1 MKILKE
7 VMLDDKQYLF
17 RGESNN
23 SFQSNYSKKFKTNLK
38 SRYYAWEPF
47 DGIYTF
53 GDVVIYELLDD
64 SNLFDYDD
72 SVEQFIEDN
81 NLEDFDSVWL
91 YKIYGVNNLSDP
103 KVEDF
108 DYHDLYHARQLVA
121 TDYLENNSTY
131 DGIIWYEWGDTPESQ
146 VQIWNNK
153 ILRKL
158 KYKEAKEVNDKLYD
172 INSEVY
178 SKSDAGFWDK
188 KYTIHK

>member
-1 MKILKE
+1 
-7 VMLDDKQYLF
+7 MLDNKQYLF
-17 RGESNN
+17 RGESND

-81 NLEDFDSVWL
+81 NLEDFDSIWL
-91 YKIYGVNNLSDP
+91 YKIYGIKNLSDS

-121 TDYLENNSTY
+121 TEYLENNSTY
-131 DGIIWYEWGDTPESQ
+131 DGIIWYEWNDTPEAQ

-153 ILRKL
+153 ILRRL
-158 KYKEAKEVNDKLYD
+158 KYKEAKEVNDKLHD
-172 INSEVY
+172 INAEVY
-178 SKSDAGFWDK
+178 SKSDADFWNK
-188 KYTIHK
+188 KYNIHK